1 MNSPSNTLRNTK
13 MQWTLETVIA
23 ADVLREYYVAYQDTF
38 DTMPDEM
45 VIIEEDITE
54 HYRAMYDLGFV

>member
-1 MNSPSNTLRNTK
+1 

>member
-1 MNSPSNTLRNTK
+1 MDK
-13 MQWTLETVIA
+13 LETVI
-23 ADVLREYYVAYQDTF
+23 DVNVLREYYVGYQEII

-45 VIIEEDITE
+45 VIIEEDLTE